1 MPKPNQQP
9 RWKQRLATNR
19 DARRWN
25 LTSLALTLPLLL
37 LGYFYYGVP
46 ALHVAV
52 VSVLAAVLAE
62 LVFGRIF
69 LHKNT
74 LGDWNAVVVGLWIA
88 LMLPAFIVPPEQY
101 QMLGNYAVWYA
112 ALGSVFAILVV
123 KIPFGGTKHMPF
135 SPAAAGFAFLTAC
148 FPHRVFTFVPSEV
161 VAPVRSRSMA
171 LLLNLGENAITPDNL
186 PRILFGHTVGPMGT
200 GVVLVLVVML
210 AVMLLLKSR
219 RSYAMASVGFIM
231 AVAGLAFLFPRITPG
246 VEGMTMSIRV
256 ASIGMELFSGSLLFA
271 AIFLLQEPS
280 TLPGRGFTR
289 LAFGALAGAVA
300 ILLRRLGTFEENV
313 VFAILLA
320 NAMLPMIYRIQD
332 EALQQKIFRRKQKTE
347 ETEVA
352 DAQE

>member
-1 MPKPNQQP
+1 MPKQNQQP

-37 LGYFYYGVP
+37 LGYFYYGAS

-62 LVFGRIF
+62 LLFGRLF
-69 LHKNT
+69 LRKNT

-88 LMLPAFIVPPEQY
+88 CMLPAFIAPPEQY
-101 QMLGNYAVWYA
+101 DMLGNYAVWYA

-148 FPHRVFTFVPSEV
+148 FPHRVFTFTASEV

-171 LLLNLGENAITPDNL
+171 LLLNLGENAITPNNFF
-186 PRILFGHTVGPMGT
+186 RILFGHTVGPMGT
-200 GVVLVLVVML
+200 GVVLVMVVLLV
-210 AVMLLLKSR
+210 VMLLLKSR
-219 RSYAMASVGFIM
+219 RSYAMASLGFIV
-231 AVAGLAFLFPRITPG
+231 AVAALAFLFPRVSPG
-246 VEGMTMSIRV
+246 VDGMTMNLRL
-256 ASIGMELFSGSLLFA
+256 ASIGMELVSGSLLFA

-280 TLPGRGFTR
+280 TLPSRWHTR
-289 LAFGALAGAVA
+289 LAVGVLAGGLT
-300 ILLRRLGTFEENV
+300 ILLRHLGTFEENV

-320 NAMLPMIYRIQD
+320 NAALPAIYRLQD
-332 EALQQKIFRRKQKTE
+332 EWQQQKIFRRKQAE
-347 ETEVA
+347 ETEAA
-352 DAQE
+352 DA

>member
-1 MPKPNQQP
+1 MPKQNQQP

-62 LVFGRIF
+62 LLFGRIF

-88 LMLPAFIVPPEQY
+88 CMLPAFIAPPEQY
-101 QMLGNYAVWYA
+101 TMLGNYAVWYA
-112 ALGSVFAILVV
+112 ALGSVFAIVVV

-148 FPHRVFTFVPSEV
+148 FPHRVFTFTASEV

-171 LLLNLGENAITPDNL
+171 LLLNLGENAINPQSL
-186 PRILFGHTVGPMGT
+186 PGILFGHTVGPMGT
-200 GVVLVLVVML
+200 GVVLVMVVLL
-210 AVMLLLKSR
+210 AVLLLLKSR
-219 RSYAMASVGFIM
+219 RSYAMASVGFIA
-231 AVAGLAFLFPRITPG
+231 AVAALAFLFPRISPG
-246 VEGMTMSIRV
+246 IDGMTMNLRV

-280 TLPGRGFTR
+280 ILPSRWHTR
-289 LAFGALAGAVA
+289 LAFGALAGGLT

-313 VFAILLA
+313 VFAVLLA
-320 NAMLPMIYRIQD
+320 NAALPVIYRLQD
-332 EALQQKIFRRKQKTE
+332 ELLQQKIFRRKHAE
-347 ETEVA
+347 ETEAA
-352 DAQE
+352 DA